1 MSLVSEDITNEAI
14 QLFLNN
20 KTNSAKELDS
30 IRNQLLLKDSYF
42 HEDYQIVS
50 YSKNI
55 FIPVTRLCRDYCS
68 YCAFR
73 LSEQKLDDKHQPYL
87 NETHVKKSLLKAK
100 NIGCTEVLFTLGQSP
115 EEKYELASKWLDN
128 NGYRST
134 IDYIYNLCNI
144 ALEIGILPHSNPGV
158 MSRSEIHQLKSVNS
172 SMGLMLETVNE
183 DLFKNPKGPHHYAP
197 SKHPQERLKTI
208 ELAGELKHPF
218 TTGLLLGIGESK
230 QDVVDALIKIK
241 NIHEKFAHIQEII
254 LQPFTPHVNTLWENN
269 QPYGYQDLIKTVL
282 LASIIVPDIPLQV
295 PPNLGN
301 NHNVFLQSGC
311 RDFGGISPITI
322 DYVNPENIWP
332 NIKILEKAVKKE
344 RLIFK
349 ERLPVYPRFIKDK
362 KNNWLSNKIT
372 ETIEKY
378 DLADNQGY
386 RNL

>member
-1 MSLVSEDITNEAI
+1 MSLISEDITNEAM
-14 QLFLNN
+14 QLFLS
-20 KTNSAKELDS
+20 KDPNSALKLHS
-30 IRNQLLLKDSYF
+30 IRNQLLLEDSYF
-42 HEDYQIVS
+42 HEDYHIAS

-73 LSEQKLDDKHQPYL
+73 LSEQKLEDKHQPYL
-87 NETHVKKSLLKAK
+87 SEMQVEKSLIKAK
-100 NIGCTEVLFTLGQSP
+100 NIGCTEVLFALGQSP
-115 EEKYELASKWLDN
+115 EEKYDLASKWLDK
-128 NGYRST
+128 NGYNST
-134 IDYIYNLCNI
+134 IDYIYILCKI

-158 MSRSEIHQLKSVNS
+158 MSRSEIFKLKSVNS

-183 DLFKNPKGPHHYAP
+183 DLFKDPRGPHHYAP
-197 SKHPQERLKTI
+197 SKRPQERLKTI

-230 QDVVDALIKIK
+230 QDVVEALIKIR

-254 LQPFTPHVNTLWENN
+254 LQPFTPHINTLWVNSQAFDYLE
-269 QPYGYQDLIKTVL
+269 LIKTVL

-301 NHNVFLQSGC
+301 NYNDYLHSGC

-344 RLIFK
+344 GLIFK
-349 ERLPVYPRFIKDK
+349 ERLPVYPRFIKDS
-362 KNNWLSNKIT
+362 KNNWLSSQIT
-372 ETIEKY
+372 KTIEKHN
-378 DLADNQGY
+378 LIDNQGY
-386 RNL
+386 RKN